1 MKAATLLIG
10 QRAIP
15 NQKKRRLNPIRQ
27 AYEMKEG
34 YGVRLERVHEK
45 ILLDISRI
53 NLKWKGDHEIFDL
66 DRFDKAVNCAS
77 ASTSDRVLKRDG
89 DLL

>member
-27 AYEMKEG
+27 AYEMKQG
-34 YGVRLERVHEK
+34 YGVRLEAYTK
-45 ILLDISRI
+45 KFSRI
-53 NLKWKGDHEIFDL
+53 FHAL
-66 DRFDKAVNCAS
+66 
-77 ASTSDRVLKRDG
+77 T
-89 DLL
+89 